1 MEINDN
7 VLAAA
12 REILEAGLGAN
23 TVVVEHQNVDE
34 MKKAVTSIGARNTT
48 ALGDGEIAEFFD
60 AKDYEANADKY
71 LIHTQSISNSTGRP
85 FDRLYALCN
94 RYFLVGN
101 KKVGEHLSFIDVGG
115 MVRHNYDLTGL
126 TPDAEGKVK
135 GAVRVVTPGDFNNK
149 LEAYKQPWDMLT
161 QFLASKKVRS
171 KRSTDKLFF
180 QEFVNRQ
187 PVPDK
192 YVEQAYMVYN
202 FA

>member
-1 MEINDN
+1 MEINEKN
-7 VLAAA
+7 LASA
-12 REILEAGLGAN
+12 REILEAGLGVN

-34 MKKAVTSIGARNTT
+34 MKEAVTSIGARNTT

-71 LIHTQSISNSTGRP
+71 LIHTQSTSSTGRT

-115 MVRHNYDLTGL
+115 MVRRNYDLTGL
-126 TPDAEGKVK
+126 DKDAEGKVK
-135 GAVRVVTPGDFNNK
+135 GAVRVVTPGAFNTK
-149 LEAYKQPWDMLT
+149 LEAYKQPWNMLS
-161 QFLASKKVRS
+161 QFLAGKKVRA

-192 YVEQAYMVYN
+192 YVEQNYMVYD